1 MERMTGSKTR
11 QRIVLGKVAAVC
23 SRAQSGA
30 AVCSPIFE
38 VGNIAKNRCYGSAMA
53 IKFKAKSKEEIPAE
67 LQAFYLERDG
77 AFVLDVEGAVDK
89 SRVEEVRSS
98 NVALMSQLAE
108 QKKRFEA
115 IESEQVKSIAAERDS
130 LNAKLTAIQVDQ
142 GVLTVATKKGLRPT
156 AVPDITA
163 RARVVFKL
171 VDGAPRAYEGDGQ
184 TVRVGRDGV
193 TPMSL
198 DEWVDQQVADAPHLF
213 EANSGSGASSTGQY
227 ASGVGSGG
235 KGTKNPFKRESWN
248 LTEQMR
254 LQKTDPGLAA
264 RLKAAS

>member
-1 MERMTGSKTR
+1 
-11 QRIVLGKVAAVC
+11 
-23 SRAQSGA
+23 
-30 AVCSPIFE
+30 
-38 VGNIAKNRCYGSAMA
+38 MA
-53 IKFKAKSKEEIPAE
+53 LKFKCKSKEEVPAE
-67 LQAFYLERDG
+67 LQSFYLEREG
-77 AFVLDVEGAVDK
+77 AFVLDVEGAVDRA
-89 SRVEEVRSS
+89 RVEEVRAS
-98 NVALMSQLAE
+98 NIALTSQLAE

-156 AVPDITA
+156 AIPDITA
-163 RARVVFKL
+163 RARSVFEL
-171 VDGAPRAYEGDGQ
+171 SQGAPVPYEADGQ

-213 EANSGSGASSTGQY
+213 ESNSGGGAGGSGAGG
-227 ASGVGSGG
+227 ASNHPGRSV
-235 KGTKNPFKRESWN
+235 KNPFRKESWN

-254 LQKTDPGLAA
+254 LQRTDPGLAA
-264 RLKAAS
+264 RLRASA